1 MVLRNFLSTVVSLL
15 ESFRNLR
22 MQDLNNLV
30 IGSKLT
36 FVENEEYILE
46 KINSESYPILE
57 GTFINW
63 YYNDTDLRLQFK
75 IGNRVFDE
83 TFEYWNDNY
92 RIFKK

>member
-15 ESFRNLR
+15 DSFRNLII
-22 MQDLNNLV
+22 QDINNLV
-30 IGSKLT
+30 VCCKLT

-63 YYNDTDLRLQFK
+63 YYSDTDLRLQFK